1 MMDKKEA
8 ARVLEDEIFW
18 VLFALQKARA
28 AMEPITTRYF
38 FSERVEQKNEWKI
51 LCDYELKRPYA
62 FMADDYIQQALD
74 LAQEMRD
81 LRAKE
86 EAEGCLN

>member
-38 FSERVEQKNEWKI
+38 FQSV
-51 LCDYELKRPYA
+51 
-62 FMADDYIQQALD
+62 
-74 LAQEMRD
+74 
-81 LRAKE
+81 
-86 EAEGCLN
+86 